1 MKHFNS
7 GQKIEAVKKVVKM
20 DARSKRL
27 ICYYFDKYFDRMTM
41 SKKVYN
47 MLLLSI
53 KKVWICIISFNV
65 YNIHILPFI
74 YIVVKGN
81 VIVVEG
87 NVHDDWDR

>member
-1 MKHFNS
+1 
-7 GQKIEAVKKVVKM
+7 
-20 DARSKRL
+20 
-27 ICYYFDKYFDRMTM
+27 MTM

-47 MLLLSI
+47 MLLLSF